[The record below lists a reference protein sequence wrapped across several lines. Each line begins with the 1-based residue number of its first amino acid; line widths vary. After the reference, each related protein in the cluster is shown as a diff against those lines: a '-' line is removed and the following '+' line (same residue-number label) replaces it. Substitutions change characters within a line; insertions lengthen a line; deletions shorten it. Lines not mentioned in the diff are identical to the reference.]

1 MKKFFSLFA
10 AVLFA
15 GSMMADTYS
24 LEKVSAVE
32 AGKSY
37 VIVRNNKALV
47 AEVKSDKLQ
56 TTAEFLTEGLTGEE
70 NYVWTLEDAT
80 GGFYLKSGS
89 QYLNNASKANM
100 NLGTKGS
107 SKWSIAFTDG
117 VALISNNSNN
127 GRFIGETS
135 TNSGEYKAYATSNIG
150 SYGHDFTVYG
160 LKQEDPTKPSIAAN
174 KIDFGSVQINYDEE
188 SYVLDTTLV
197 VTAKNLTENIAVT
210 EGANVKVTEK
220 TVAKEGGNL
229 TLKVTAV
236 PGEFQDTIV
245 LTSGEL
251 SLKVAVVGVVSQK
264 KAPGAAG
271 EFTLYEGE
279 LVEGDYLIVSDGA
292 AMDASISSDRLGYKA
307 VTIEN
312 DAISNEEASIVWHI
326 AKSGDYW
333 TIYNA
338 SEEVYAASTGAKN
351 KADLAS
357 EVSDKALWT
366 ASMEDGKFEFVNKQN
381 TANSVNANLRK
392 NGNYGFA
399 CYGTSTG
406 SALLLYKGTPVVPTA
421 IENTAVEAKAFKTFE
436 NGQLVIIKNGVKYDV
451 TGAVIR

>member
-15 GSMMADTYS
+15 SSMMADTYS
-24 LEKVSAVE
+24 LEKVSEVK
-32 AGKSY
+32 AGESY

-47 AEVKSDKLQ
+47 AEVKSSKLQ

-89 QYLNNASKANM
+89 QYLNNASKTDM

-107 SKWSIAFTDG
+107 SKWSIAFTDD
-117 VALISNNSNN
+117 VALITNKSNS
-127 GRFIGETS
+127 GRFLGETS
-135 TNSGEYKAYATSNIG
+135 ANSGEYKAYATENIG
-150 SYGHDFTVYG
+150 SYGHDFTIYG
-160 LKQEDPTKPSIAAN
+160 LKKEDPTKPSIAAN
-174 KIDFGSVQINYDEE
+174 KIDFGSVKINYDVEA
-188 SYVLDTTLV
+188 YVLDTTLV
-197 VTAKNLTENIAVT
+197 VTAKNLTENIAIT
-210 EGANVKVTEK
+210 EGVNVKVAEK
-220 TVAKEGGNL
+220 TLAKEGGNVA
-229 TLKVTAV
+229 LKITAA

-245 LTSGEL
+245 LTSGSL
-251 SLKVAVVGVVSQK
+251 SLKVAIVGVVAQK

-271 EFTLYEGE
+271 EFSLYEEE
-279 LVEGDYLIVSDGA
+279 LEEGDYLIVSGGA
-292 AMDASISSDRLGYKA
+292 AMVAAVSDDRLDYA
-307 VTIEN
+307 TVTAEDN
-312 DAISNEEASIVWHI
+312 VISTEDASIVWHI

-338 SEEVYAASTGAKN
+338 SGKQYAASTGAKN

-357 EVSDKALWT
+357 DVSDKALWT

-381 TANSVNANLRK
+381 TANSVNANLRR

-399 CYGTSTG
+399 CYSTGTG

-421 IENTAVEAKAFKTFE
+421 IENTAVEAKAIKTFE
-436 NGQLVIIKNGVKYDV
+436 NGQLVIIKNGVKYNA

>member
-117 VALISNNSNN
+117 VALISNNSND

-229 TLKVTAV
+229 TLKVTAA

-271 EFTLYEGE
+271 EFALYEGE

-292 AMDASISSDRLGYKA
+292 AMDASISSDRLGYKT